1 MSPVHPLTIVIVT
14 FNSAHQITD
23 CLRPFAERGPDIRIR
38 VRDNGSTDA
47 TTPRVLKQLAAD
59 GLIDELILVPEDPG
73 FAVAANDVIARSGDD
88 DILLINPDARF
99 TLEGIA
105 ALRAAAAAEPDLGL
119 VTPLVYGGDEIS
131 VISAGRQPRLW
142 PLFTHYS
149 GLSRL
154 FPKSTLLRGR
164 HLFLS
169 QHADED
175 QYVEWS
181 SGCVMLMPRTTI
193 DKVGVYTERY
203 FLYADDT
210 EYCQR
215 VLDAGLKIKVLAEVR
230 AFHAVGGSAQGTAAD
245 LAATNTESAPAPAEA
260 TEPSNSD
267 AAAASEPIDI
277 STMWGRHLYDYYVRQ
292 FHPRALTRLAWR
304 TTFTAGLA
312 ARAMVRGARHP
323 GDAKARHLMKNALA
337 VWRV

>member
-1 MSPVHPLTIVIVT
+1 MTY
-14 FNSAHQITD
+14 NSAHQIAD
-23 CLRPFAERGPDIRIR
+23 CVRPFADRGPGIRIR
-38 VRDNGSTDA
+38 VRDNGSTDS
-47 TTPRVLKQLAAD
+47 TPRVLKQLAAD
-59 GLIDELILVPEDPG
+59 GLIDELILVAEDPG
-73 FAVAANDVIARSGDD
+73 FAVAANDVIARSGAD

-105 ALRAAAAAEPDLGL
+105 ALRAAVEAEPDLGL

-154 FPKSTLLRGR
+154 FPNSAMLRGR

-169 QHADED
+169 HHADTD

-193 DKVGVYTERY
+193 DKVGVFTERY

-215 VLDAGLKIKVLAEVR
+215 VLDAGLKIKVLAGVR
-230 AFHAVGGSAQGTAAD
+230 AFHEVGGSAQEPAVSDNEPVAETTPANE
-245 LAATNTESAPAPAEA
+245 LAPA
-260 TEPSNSD
+260 N
-267 AAAASEPIDI
+267 EPIDI

-292 FHPRALTRLAWR
+292 FRPRALTRLAWR
-304 TTFTAGLA
+304 ITFAVGLA
-312 ARAMVRGARHP
+312 VRAAVRGVRHP

>member
-1 MSPVHPLTIVIVT
+1 MT
-14 FNSAHQITD
+14 FNSAHQIAG
-23 CLRPFAERGPDIRIR
+23 CLRPFADRGPDIRIR
-38 VRDNGSTDA
+38 LRDNGSTD
-47 TTPRVLKQLAAD
+47 TKTPGVLKQLAAD

-73 FAVAANDVIARSGDD
+73 FAVAANDVISRSGDD

-105 ALRAAAAAEPDLGL
+105 ALRAAVATEPDLGL

-154 FPKSTLLRGR
+154 FPTSALLRGR

-169 QHADED
+169 RHADED

-193 DKVGVYTERY
+193 DKVGVFTERY

-215 VLDAGLKIKVLAEVR
+215 VLDAGLKIKVLAGVR
-230 AFHAVGGSAQGTAAD
+230 AFHEVGGSGQD
-245 LAATNTESAPAPAEA
+245 VPVSEEQP
-260 TEPSNSD
+260 D
-267 AAAASEPIDI
+267 AAAPEDIPAVEPPSTTTPAEPIDI

-292 FHPRALTRLAWR
+292 FQPRALTRLAWR

-312 ARAMVRGARHP
+312 ARALVRGARHP